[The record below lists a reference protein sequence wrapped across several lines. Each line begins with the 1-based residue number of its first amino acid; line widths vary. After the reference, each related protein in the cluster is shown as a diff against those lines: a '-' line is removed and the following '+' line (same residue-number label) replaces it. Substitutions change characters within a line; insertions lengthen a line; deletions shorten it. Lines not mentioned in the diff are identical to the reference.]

1 MLSWPSAEAGVVE
14 TACIANAMAS
24 GINFWTEWIKDA
36 SRQFFGLLANSLAK
50 ARGKS
55 NRKDTAQV
63 TRERPPWLSQI
74 LAIGKAAGAAEER
87 LLARQQ
93 GQAFRALPQ
102 GDGSAWR
109 GSKAVEPINY
119 SQKRIDHS
127 ISNRLIRG

>member
-1 MLSWPSAEAGVVE
+1 
-14 TACIANAMAS
+14 MAS

-74 LAIGKAAGAAEER
+74 LAAALNSGVGHREGGWAAEER
-87 LLARQQ
+87 LLA
-93 GQAFRALPQ
+93 
-102 GDGSAWR
+102 DN
-109 GSKAVEPINY
+109 KAKLSEP
-119 SQKRIDHS
+119 
-127 ISNRLIRG
+127 